1 MDIVVDPAVPL
12 NTEENDQQKPKKEVF
27 IDIFKIAG
35 P

>member
-1 MDIVVDPAVPL
+1 MDIFADHGPL
-12 NTEENDQQKPKKEVF
+12 TTEENDQLKPKKEAI

>member
-1 MDIVVDPAVPL
+1 MDIVLVPVPL
-12 NTEENDQQKPKKEVF
+12 TTEENEQLKPKKEAL

>member
-1 MDIVVDPAVPL
+1 MDIVVDRVPL
-12 NTEENDQQKPKKEVF
+12 NTEENDQLKPKKEAF